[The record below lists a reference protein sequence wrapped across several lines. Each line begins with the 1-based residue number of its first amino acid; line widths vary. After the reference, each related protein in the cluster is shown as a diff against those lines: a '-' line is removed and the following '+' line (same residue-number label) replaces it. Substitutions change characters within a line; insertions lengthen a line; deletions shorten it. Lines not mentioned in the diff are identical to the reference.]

1 MTRIN
6 LIPPKELCD
15 QHLLAEFRELTRI
28 PNAVA
33 KGKYNLVGMPDDYK
47 LGTGHVRFF
56 FNKLTFL
63 KKRYQ
68 DLYEECKA
76 RGFNVKYIWSG
87 SLPDDE
93 SLWLDYIPTVNAI
106 AVNRARIQERMPVK
120 PRFTPRMEN
129 LTQEK

>member
-6 LIPPKELCD
+6 LIPPSELCD

-33 KGKYNLVGMPDDYK
+33 KGKYSLVGIPDDYK

-56 FNKLTFL
+56 FNKLMFL

-76 RGFNVKYIWSG
+76 RNFNVTYIWPET
-87 SLPDDE
+87 LPENE
-93 SLWLDYIPTVNAI
+93 SLWLDYVPTVNAI
-106 AVNRARIQERMPVK
+106 EVNRARIQERMPAK
-120 PRFTPRMEN
+120 PRFTARK
-129 LTQEK
+129 EKQDKQ

>member
-1 MTRIN
+1 MARIN

-56 FNKLTFL
+56 FNKLMFL

-68 DLYEECKA
+68 DLYEECKV
-76 RGFNVKYIWSG
+76 RGFNVKYIWSD
-87 SLPDDE
+87 SLPEDKN
-93 SLWLDYIPTVNAI
+93 LWLDYIPTVNAI
-106 AVNRARIQERMPVK
+106 EVNRARIQERMPVK
-120 PRFTPRMEN
+120 PRFTVKN
-129 LTQEK
+129 EKVK

>member
-56 FNKLTFL
+56 FNKLMFL

-76 RGFNVKYIWSG
+76 RQFNVKYIWSEN
-87 SLPDDE
+87 LPEDE
-93 SLWLDYIPTVNAI
+93 NLWLDYIPTVNAI
-106 AVNRARIQERMPVK
+106 EVNRARILERMPVK
-120 PRFTPRMEN
+120 PRFTLRIDV
-129 LTQEK
+129 